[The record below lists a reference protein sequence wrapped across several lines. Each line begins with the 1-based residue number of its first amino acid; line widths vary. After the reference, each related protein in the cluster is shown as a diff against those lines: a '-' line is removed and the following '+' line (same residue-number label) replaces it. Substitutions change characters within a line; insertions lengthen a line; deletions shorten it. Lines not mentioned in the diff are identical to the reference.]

1 MMPQPPR
8 SPRAAAPDETDPA
21 DSTASSR
28 NCPPS
33 VVKNS
38 ARSRRAPSL
47 VEIKTKHSLQ
57 CTNSVTISSFAG
69 LIAELNAAREDDGQ
83 TGNQRQ
89 REDRIDYFRQE
100 WYMGALSRARP
111 LALLA
116 DGESE
121 VYSDG
126 QTGLSSAA
134 VSSTIPS
141 VLAADSDDEREEP
154 PPEARDHLLP
164 PDPISRGLVAERT
177 LKRHLARR
185 NAILR
190 HADLASLAAVAR
202 KAMRRT
208 LRTGQPVYVAPGLI
222 DSVDWT
228 DEYRARG
235 WARPGIRWSVFRPD
249 LIRFQ
254 ETKAGSGGERA
265 VSWEVVEIKYSNKP
279 RDFIYTNFKI
289 QAIFYHLSLARILSN
304 VPSLVP
310 SHKVT
315 FWLSRDPLSPRYEER
330 SVSLRTEQA
339 FVEHHLF
346 VLLPTWLEA
355 VKQADWDRLQAAL
368 GESSSGPVPATPDA
382 NAARRQTFIEK
393 LQASIKATP
402 PSPIRPRRRATTSP
416 IKPVAPDFALDAQPA
431 SPTERGAGRGR
442 MESEAARSS
451 AFPVANLADLPPLPT
466 PAADEAD
473 LLSER
478 LAGFTLP

>member
-69 LIAELNAAREDDGQ
+69 LIAELNAAREDDGR

-134 VSSTIPS
+134 ASSTIPS
-141 VLAADSDDEREEP
+141 VLAADSDDEREEL

-177 LKRHLARR
+177 LKRHLAQR

-279 RDFIYTNFKI
+279 RDFVR
-289 QAIFYHLSLARILSN
+289 H
-304 VPSLVP
+304 
-310 SHKVT
+310 
-315 FWLSRDPLSPRYEER
+315 SPNYFGW
-330 SVSLRTEQA
+330 SVSA
-339 FVEHHLF
+339 F
-346 VLLPTWLEA
+346 
-355 VKQADWDRLQAAL
+355 
-368 GESSSGPVPATPDA
+368 
-382 NAARRQTFIEK
+382 
-393 LQASIKATP
+393 
-402 PSPIRPRRRATTSP
+402 
-416 IKPVAPDFALDAQPA
+416 
-431 SPTERGAGRGR
+431 
-442 MESEAARSS
+442 
-451 AFPVANLADLPPLPT
+451 
-466 PAADEAD
+466 
-473 LLSER
+473 
-478 LAGFTLP
+478 